1 MMVLFCHRLVKIDEP
16 SPSLPSLN
24 RYGHVDAAS
33 RATLLNRFLE
43 GVFQRVQR
51 TRKPACDLE
60 KPMIDGPNL
69 NHHCTLLPWRM
80 FLSETRHAADHRG
93 AFSLASQSS

>member
-1 MMVLFCHRLVKIDEP
+1 MVLFCHRLVKVDDP

-24 RYGHVDAAS
+24 RHGHVDAAS

-43 GVFQRVQR
+43 GLFQRVQR
-51 TRKPACDLE
+51 TRKPACDFE
-60 KPMIDGPNL
+60 KPMIDGPDL
-69 NHHCTLLPWRM
+69 DRHRTVLPGRM

-93 AFSLASQSS
+93 VFSLASQSS